1 MVSNTTIGKIFHMG
15 TTIGLSNPSKPW
27 PRTKSEKRE
36 WWSTD
41 DQGQSRRAA
50 LRARV
55 PYEASI
61 PPFVAK
67 LALPTLDVDTTI
79 AAEEA
84 VVELGR
90 FDGEVGSIAAPFSAI
105 LLRSESAASSEIE
118 QLTASA
124 KNIALAELGRA
135 PGQNSR
141 LIVGNVRAMEAAIE
155 MAEDLDVPSII
166 AMQSEILRDDQPEN
180 TGRWRTEQVWIGGGF
195 GNCPH
200 SAAFVPPHKD
210 RVADLMNDLV
220 EFARRTDL
228 PSLPQ
233 IAIAHAQFETVHPFP
248 DGNGRTGRALVQAM
262 LRRLGVTQN
271 VTVPVSAGLLRDT
284 RGYFDALTEYRAGNV
299 EPIIQ
304 AFARAS
310 ADAIVNGRQLVS
322 DLTSVRA
329 QWELLTSARVGSAG
343 RRLLDV
349 LQRQPVID
357 ANLAAGELDVDPRNA
372 QNGIDRLVSD
382 GILTQVGNGARNR
395 AYEARDVLTALDDF
409 AARAKRRR

>member
-1 MVSNTTIGKIFHMG
+1 MATTKG
-15 TTIGLSNPSKPW
+15 SNPTTQW

-36 WWSTD
+36 WRSAD
-41 DQGQSRRAA
+41 DQGRSRRAA
-50 LRARV
+50 LRARG
-55 PYEASI
+55 PYDASI
-61 PPFVAK
+61 PPFIAK
-67 LALPTLDVDTTI
+67 RALPTLDVDTTI

-90 FDGEVGSIAAPFSAI
+90 FDGEVGSIAAPFSAM

-135 PGQNSR
+135 SGQNSR

-166 AMQSEILRDDQPEN
+166 AMQSEILRDQPEQ

-195 GNCPH
+195 GNSPH
-200 SAAFVPPHKD
+200 SASFVPPHQD

-228 PSLPQ
+228 PALPQ

-248 DGNGRTGRALVQAM
+248 DGNGRTGRALIQAM

-271 VTVPVSAGLLRDT
+271 VTVPVSAGLLRNT

-304 AFARAS
+304 AFARAA
-310 ADAIVNGRQLVS
+310 ADAIVNGRQLVG

-329 QWELLTSARVGSAG
+329 QWELLTSARAGSAG

-372 QNGIDRLVSD
+372 QNGIDRLVAD

-395 AYEARDVLTALDDF
+395 AYEARDVLAALDEF